1 MAADICRSLSLVAAR
16 VVGGLVVVL
25 RESLHVEGQ
34 WRATHRNAVRSA
46 SRNSGGIG
54 LRAALGHKFWW
65 RLAVTRTSLLG
76 RYLVIGALLSVG
88 VLVWRWHWHS

>member
-1 MAADICRSLSLVAAR
+1 M
-16 VVGGLVVVL
+16 VL

-65 RLAVTRTSLLG
+65 LAATRTTLLS
-76 RYLVIGALLSVG
+76 RSLVIGALLCAGILAWVCYLFKFSFYSF
-88 VLVWRWHWHS
+88 LVANIAEIAIRD